1 MEILQELKENHNSL
15 CYACD
20 YSYDNK
26 FIITS
31 SFYDKLLNIYNL
43 YSIKKHNIYTKKIIC
58 INKNINTKKN

>member
-1 MEILQELKENHNSL
+1 LGIYSEHKYEIIDTNNMEILQELKENHNSL

-31 SFYDKLLNIYNL
+31 SFYDKLLNIW
-43 YSIKKHNIYTKKIIC
+43 
-58 INKNINTKKN
+58 